1 MFITER
7 PEFYQAL
14 KIPLGGGDSGLLGT
28 SVGSGFLGTFSSGTA
43 FLMTVGTLKILVHFN
58 ERKTSHKKSQVFHI
72 SKVLKK
78 WIQVLIMLNKD

>member
-7 PEFYQAL
+7 TEFYQAL
-14 KIPLGGGDSGLLGT
+14 KVPLGGGDSGLLGT
-28 SVGSGFLGTFSSGTA
+28 SVGSGFLGIAIGTFSSGTA

-78 WIQVLIMLNKD
+78 